1 MRSDVMLRVVTEAD
15 PQQGEGCEQSD
26 EQLMLL
32 AAARDARAF
41 AALYDRYARIAYS
54 VALRLMREA
63 SAAED
68 VVQDAFI
75 SLWRLADRFDAGR
88 GSVRTYILSI
98 VHHRAVDILRSAR
111 MQRQADAEPETLES
125 TPDTLNVEHTVLH
138 RIEARKLRAAV
149 GHLPEEQRTIV
160 ELAYFH
166 GYAYPEI
173 ASMLGIPLGTVKSR
187 LRLAMGKLRAAPE
200 MTALAGAAS

>member
-1 MRSDVMLRVVTEAD
+1 MLPVVIEAGPLGD
-15 PQQGEGCEQSD
+15 DGCDESD
-26 EQLMLL
+26 EQLMLRVRERD
-32 AAARDARAF
+32 AAAF
-41 AALYDRYARIAYS
+41 ADLYDRYARIAYS

-125 TPDTLNVEHTVLH
+125 TPDTLNVEHAVLH

-187 LRLAMGKLRAAPE
+187 LRLAVGKLRAAPE
-200 MTALAGAAS
+200 MASLADAAS